1 MVTGLFDHIT
11 VSGVM
16 AFIYFMDFVIS
27 LFIIFFDKKT
37 PTATLAWIMLLN
49 LLPIVGLVL
58 YLVFSQHISR
68 LKVSKMS
75 ENETMMK
82 HFVLDIQKEQI
93 RHGFVHYSNEI
104 TNRWKNMILLNLQYA
119 DSLLLGSR
127 SIDLIC
133 DGKEM
138 FEKLIR
144 DIENAKSSVNVCYF
158 IVKDD
163 FVGRKLIDTLTAKA
177 KEGVEVRL
185 LMDAMGSKQITRHKL
200 KDFKAAGGKYA
211 FYFEPRIRH
220 MFLRFNYRNHRKI
233 VTIDDTVGYI
243 GGFNIAREYLGF
255 KRKFGYWRDEH
266 LRIEGNLVI
275 DLVSRFYID
284 WRYAYDDTT
293 DLSELITIDNPESD
307 YENAIPGQIVSSGP
321 DELKEQIKRAF
332 MKMISCA
339 EKSIYIQT
347 PYLVPDLSVIDSL
360 EMAAQS
366 GVDVRIM
373 IPCMPDHPFVYHTTL
388 YNASILMEAG
398 ARVYIY
404 ENGFLHAKT
413 MVVDG
418 EVSTVGSANFD
429 IRSFKLNFETNA
441 FIYDKDF
448 ARKMEEQFEKD
459 ILKSREYTFAERES
473 RGVYNKMME
482 RISRLLSEIL

>member
-1 MVTGLFDHIT
+1 M
-11 VSGVM
+11 
-16 AFIYFMDFVIS
+16 
-27 LFIIFFDKKT
+27 
-37 PTATLAWIMLLN
+37 
-49 LLPIVGLVL
+49 
-58 YLVFSQHISR
+58 
-68 LKVSKMS
+68 
-75 ENETMMK
+75 
-82 HFVLDIQKEQI
+82 
-93 RHGFVHYSNEI
+93 
-104 TNRWKNMILLNLQYA
+104 
-119 DSLLLGSR
+119 
-127 SIDLIC
+127 C
-133 DGKEM
+133 
-138 FEKLIR
+138 IR
-144 DIENAKSSVNVCYF
+144 DS
-158 IVKDD
+158 
-163 FVGRKLIDTLTAKA
+163 
-177 KEGVEVRL
+177 
-185 LMDAMGSKQITRHKL
+185 
-200 KDFKAAGGKYA
+200 
-211 FYFEPRIRH
+211 
-220 MFLRFNYRNHRKI
+220 
-233 VTIDDTVGYI
+233 
-243 GGFNIAREYLGF
+243 
-255 KRKFGYWRDEH
+255 
-266 LRIEGNLVI
+266 
-275 DLVSRFYID
+275 
-284 WRYAYDDTT
+284 DDTT